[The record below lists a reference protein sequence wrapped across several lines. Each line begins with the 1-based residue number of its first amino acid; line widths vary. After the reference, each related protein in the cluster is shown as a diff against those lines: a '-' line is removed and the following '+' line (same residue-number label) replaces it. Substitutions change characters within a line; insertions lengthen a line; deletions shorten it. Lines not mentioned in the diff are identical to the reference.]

1 MTAETWSTETY
12 APREKET
19 AGGSF
24 QNMIADRLQQ
34 LAQTISRKSA
44 ATEPDSEVAYYG
56 QQASEMLEESAD
68 YLKQLDLRQVEASAR
83 NYVKRNPG
91 RSLLIAGAAGLVIGT
106 ILRRR

>member
-24 QNMIADRLQQ
+24 QNMIADRLHQ

-44 ATEPDSEVAYYG
+44 ATEPDSEVA
-56 QQASEMLEESAD
+56 SLWSAGF
-68 YLKQLDLRQVEASAR
+68 R
-83 NYVKRNPG
+83 N
-91 RSLLIAGAAGLVIGT
+91 AGGIG
-106 ILRRR
+106 

>member
-24 QNMIADRLQQ
+24 RNLIVDRLHQ

-44 ATEPDSEVAYYG
+44 ATEPDSEVAHYG